1 MMRQRL
7 TAGMR
12 TRTYL
17 PHGCKCVRR
26 EVRTAAP
33 CRSTPTHISFYTS
46 LSVFY
51 TMYATI
57 FLPPVSIA
65 LKKFRENG
73 FVTVDSAGQI
83 DLTDA
88 GLAIAKN
95 IYEKHRIIAEVL
107 MSLGVDEDTA
117 YTDACRM
124 EHCISDTSFAA
135 IKNHLHTMQKKKA
148 QTKE

>member
-1 MMRQRL
+1 MKMKIQQSAEDYFE
-7 TAGMR
+7 TI
-12 TRTYL
+12 YL
-17 PHGCKCVRR
+17 LKKRKGSVRAIDIVN
-26 EVRTAAP
+26 EFGF
-33 CRSTPTHISFYTS
+33 SKPT
-46 LSVFY
+46 
-51 TMYATI
+51 
-57 FLPPVSIA
+57 VSIA

-117 YTDACRM
+117 YADACRM

-148 QTKE
+148 QTKD

>member
-1 MMRQRL
+1 MKIQQSAEDYFE
-7 TAGMR
+7 TI
-12 TRTYL
+12 YL
-17 PHGCKCVRR
+17 LKKRKGSVRAIDIVN
-26 EVRTAAP
+26 EFGF
-33 CRSTPTHISFYTS
+33 SKPT
-46 LSVFY
+46 
-51 TMYATI
+51 
-57 FLPPVSIA
+57 VSIA

>member
-1 MMRQRL
+1 MKMKIQQSAEDYFE
-7 TAGMR
+7 TI
-12 TRTYL
+12 YL
-17 PHGCKCVRR
+17 LKKRKGSVRAIDIVN
-26 EVRTAAP
+26 EFGF
-33 CRSTPTHISFYTS
+33 SKPT
-46 LSVFY
+46 
-51 TMYATI
+51 
-57 FLPPVSIA
+57 VSIA

-117 YTDACRM
+117 YADACRM